1 MSSIIPFPAWFPSLG
16 PSHSRP
22 LLIFRSFGL
31 GPQCSQLRKKYPTRH
46 CEILWGLG
54 TWSRHFLFSSTRM
67 GTEGRLVP
75 WLQLCAFRVSNPSV
89 VPLSSRGNGSGER
102 CLSIS
107 QLSLIVGWLPSNLPL
122 IPNTLDPVSGEVKIV
137 TVSLYGLPNV
147 FVLPWILGFG
157 YSKARNFNP
166 LSSAFF
172 CDTVYFRCHSWG
184 KSMGDGDVWWHR
196 RIYLLIFLNIPLI
209 YFLFY

>member
-1 MSSIIPFPAWFPSLG
+1 MSSVIPFPAWFPSLG
-16 PSHSRP
+16 PSHLRP
-22 LLIFRSFGL
+22 LLIFRCFGL
-31 GPQCSQLRKKYPTRH
+31 GPQCSQLRKKYPTRY

-54 TWSRHFLFSSTRM
+54 TWNRHFLFSSTRM

-75 WLQLCAFRVSNPSV
+75 WLQLWAFSLKPISCSLVF
-89 VPLSSRGNGSGER
+89 SRQWIRRETPANFSAVFDCGAT
-102 CLSIS
+102 
-107 QLSLIVGWLPSNLPL
+107 PSNLPL
-122 IPNTLDPVSGEVKIV
+122 IPNTLYPVSGEVKIV

-184 KSMGDGDVWWHR
+184 KSMGDGDVWRHR